1 MIKYRVGVG
10 YNIFDFDNAGEAVD
24 FALAAKL
31 HQVGYYN
38 TVSIDFI
45 TEDTVEE
52 DPEDDGDN

>member
-10 YNIFDFDNAGEAVD
+10 YHNFDFDDAGEAVD

-31 HQVGYYN
+31 HQVGGDS

-45 TEDTVEE
+45 TEDAVEE